1 MPTVSITPLT
11 VRKSGRNTKAPTCL
25 GDENSHK
32 KVKAFVPS
40 HLFIGKKTARD
51 NKVCNISDE
60 SKLVQPTTPVRCIAN
75 ALMDEGKDVGLVH
88 KPQEEAVSTLADQ
101 KDRETWPTLG

>member
-40 HLFIGKKTARD
+40 HLFIGKKTAHD
-51 NKVCNISDE
+51 NKVCNIPDK

-75 ALMDEGKDVGLVH
+75 ALMDE
-88 KPQEEAVSTLADQ
+88 
-101 KDRETWPTLG
+101 